1 MAILPQHG
9 YNAQTLSSQHQA
21 SPISTAAPSVQYP
34 VKFKPTGYA
43 QFADFISSDKE
54 LAVYCRFDRT
64 AARILLVLQ
73 SRLLFKQQQL
83 DLLDEED
90 AAARKDDEKFLS
102 SATVCEELREL
113 RSPRDEKRNQLYDEL
128 KDALKE
134 YCT

>member
-9 YNAQTLSSQHQA
+9 YNAQTLSYQHKA
-21 SPISTAAPSVQYP
+21 SSISTAAPLVQYP

-102 SATVCEELREL
+102 SATICEELRQP